1 VPPSSARPGEGS
13 TVSSRVLEPVAGV
26 EYDARATMTARF
38 RRLIRNPALL
48 VGIVAFLAALVVQS
62 GELGSSDTTHR
73 LAATHSF
80 WTSAPAVDP
89 QDYPEFGIHG
99 RGGRLYG
106 WYGVGQ
112 SVLMLP
118 ADVIGTSL
126 ELLPVFGS
134 YDADPTVRDII
145 VSYATN
151 ILICVLCALIC
162 LRLLGLFGFRANQ
175 QIAGALALIFCTTFL
190 HYTQN
195 MMENNYICLLTLTGL
210 TFQYRWLRAGAR
222 RDLLIGSLALGVNLL
237 TRLTTGLDLLA
248 VALFLLLVSRF
259 SKNPEAARRAQT
271 VRYMKVALPVYVI
284 CLAIDRA
291 YQWYRFGSLFGTYMG
306 AFGNEQKM
314 LNPAL
319 PKAFP
324 FETPFHVGFFGALFT
339 PEKSIFLFDPLLVL
353 TLILCAVAWSRF
365 GPEIRAYLIAF
376 SALLLAYIC
385 FYAKFTVW
393 SGDFAWGDRY
403 VSTTAQMVAFVSVPL
418 MMRHGPEI
426 GKAVRTIGVVLIA
439 AAVLVQLSSVMF
451 WCPLE
456 IYQMDTL
463 GHPTFVIALRMKNIV
478 AFSLGKMDE
487 WGLTNDSM
495 TYDPWDYQHITAF
508 NFLPFLLARIGKA
521 AGWAVHLIAAI
532 WFASLAA
539 LLAVLMYV
547 RRLAADEAYRIADHA
562 RLKA

>member
-1 VPPSSARPGEGS
+1 
-13 TVSSRVLEPVAGV
+13 VLEPVAGV

-38 RRLIRNPALL
+38 RRLVRNPAFL
-48 VGIVAFLAALVVQS
+48 VGIVAFLAAFVVQS

-118 ADVIGTSL
+118 ADVIGTGL
-126 ELLPVFGS
+126 ERLPIFGS
-134 YDADPTVRDII
+134 YDADPTVRDIV

-151 ILICVLCALIC
+151 ILICVLSALIC
-162 LRLLGLFGFRANQ
+162 VRLLGLCGFSVNQ
-175 QIAGALALIFCTTFL
+175 RIAGALALIFCTTFL

-195 MMENNYICLLTLTGL
+195 LMENNYIFLLTLTGL
-210 TFQYRWLRAGAR
+210 TFQYNWLQDGDR
-222 RDLLIGSLALGVNLL
+222 RELLIGSLALGANLL

-259 SKNPEAARRAQT
+259 SKNPEATLRAQA
-271 VRYMKVALPVYVI
+271 VRYMQVALPVYVT

-291 YQWYRFGSLFGTYMG
+291 YQWYRFGSVFGTYLG
-306 AFGNEQKM
+306 AFGHEQKM

-324 FETPFHVGFFGALFT
+324 FETSFHVGFFGALFA

-353 TLILCAVAWSRF
+353 TLILATVAWRRF
-365 GPEIRAYLIAF
+365 RPEIRAYLIAF
-376 SALLLAYIC
+376 GALLLAYIC

-403 VSTTAQMVAFVSVPL
+403 VSTAAQMVAFVSVPL
-418 MMRHGPEI
+418 MMRHGAEI

-495 TYDPWDYQHITAF
+495 TYDRWDYQHITAF

-532 WFASLAA
+532 WFAALAA
-539 LLAVLMYV
+539 LLAALIYV
-547 RRLAADEAYRIADHA
+547 RRLVAADEEYRMADHA

>member
-1 VPPSSARPGEGS
+1 
-13 TVSSRVLEPVAGV
+13 
-26 EYDARATMTARF
+26 MTARL
-38 RRLIRNPALL
+38 RRLIRRPAFL
-48 VGIVAFLAALVVQS
+48 VGFVAFLAAFVVQS

-89 QDYPEFGIHG
+89 QEYPEFGIHG

-106 WYGVGQ
+106 WYGLGQ

-118 ADVIGTSL
+118 ADVIGTEL
-126 ELLPVFGS
+126 ELLPIFGS
-134 YDADPTVRDII
+134 YDADPTVRDIV

-151 ILICVLCALIC
+151 ILICVLSALIC
-162 LRLLGLFGFRANQ
+162 LRLLGLLGFRAHQ
-175 QIAGALALIFCTTFL
+175 RIAGTLALIFCTTFL

-195 MMENNYICLLTLTGL
+195 MMENNYIFLLTLTGL
-210 TFQYRWLRAGAR
+210 TFQYKWLRDGDR
-222 RDLLIGSLALGVNLL
+222 RDLLIGSLALGANLL
-237 TRLTTGLDLLA
+237 TRLTTALDLLA
-248 VALFLLLVSRF
+248 VALFLVLVLRF
-259 SKNPEAARRAQT
+259 SKNPEANLHAQT
-271 VRYMKVALPVYVI
+271 VRYLKGTLPVYATF
-284 CLAIDRA
+284 LAIDRA
-291 YQWYRFGSLFGTYMG
+291 YQWLRFGSVFGTYIG
-306 AFGNEQKM
+306 AFAHEQKM

-324 FETPFHVGFFGALFT
+324 FETPFRVGFFGALFT

-353 TLILCAVAWSRF
+353 TLVLCAVAWRRF
-365 GPEIRAYLIAF
+365 RPEIRAYLIAF
-376 SALLLAYIC
+376 GALLLATIC

-403 VSTTAQMVAFVSVPL
+403 VSTAAQMVAFVSVPL
-418 MMRHGPEI
+418 MMRHGAET
-426 GKAVRTIGVVLIA
+426 GKAVRTLGVVLIV

-463 GHPTFVIALRMKNIV
+463 GHPTFVIALRVKNIV
-478 AFSLGKMDE
+478 ALSAGKMDE

-532 WFASLAA
+532 WFAALAA
-539 LLAVLMYV
+539 LLAVLV
-547 RRLAADEAYRIADHA
+547 HVWRRMRRIESKTMHV
-562 RLKA
+562 

>member
-1 VPPSSARPGEGS
+1 M
-13 TVSSRVLEPVAGV
+13 LEPVAGV

-38 RRLIRNPALL
+38 RRWIRNPGYL
-48 VGIVAFLAALVVQS
+48 VGIVVFLAAFVVQS

-112 SVLMLP
+112 SALMLP
-118 ADVIGTSL
+118 ADVIGTEL
-126 ELLPVFGS
+126 ELLPIFSS
-134 YDADPTVRDII
+134 YDADPTVRDIV

-151 ILICVLCALIC
+151 ISTCVLSALIC
-162 LRLLGLFGFRANQ
+162 LWLLGLFGFRANER
-175 QIAGALALIFCTTFL
+175 IAGALALIFCTTFL

-195 MMENNYICLLTLTGL
+195 LMENNYIFLLTLTGL
-210 TFQYRWLRAGAR
+210 TLQYKWFRDGER
-222 RDLLIGSLALGVNLL
+222 RDLLIGSLALGANLL
-237 TRLTTGLDLLA
+237 TRLTTGLDLVA

-259 SKNPEAARRAQT
+259 SKNPEASRRAQT
-271 VRYMKVALPVYVI
+271 VRYMKVALPVYLI
-284 CLAIDRA
+284 CLALDRA
-291 YQWYRFGSLFGTYMG
+291 YHWYRFGSVFGTYIG
-306 AFGNEQKM
+306 AFGHEQRM
-314 LNPAL
+314 LHPAL

-324 FETPFHVGFFGALFT
+324 FETPFHTGFFGALFT

-353 TLILCAVAWSRF
+353 TLILSAVAWRRF
-365 GPEIRAYLIAF
+365 RPEIRAYLIACG
-376 SALLLAYIC
+376 ALLGAYIC

-403 VSTTAQMVAFVSVPL
+403 VSTAAQMVAFVSVPL
-418 MMRHGPEI
+418 MMRHGAEI
-426 GKAVRTIGVVLIA
+426 GKAVRTMGVVLIA

-463 GHPTFVIALRMKNIV
+463 GHPTLVIALRMKNIV

-521 AGWAVHLIAAI
+521 AGWAVDLITAI
-532 WFASLAA
+532 WFAALAA
-539 LLAVLMYV
+539 LLAVLIYV
-547 RRLAADEAYRIADHA
+547 RRLVAADETYRIADHA